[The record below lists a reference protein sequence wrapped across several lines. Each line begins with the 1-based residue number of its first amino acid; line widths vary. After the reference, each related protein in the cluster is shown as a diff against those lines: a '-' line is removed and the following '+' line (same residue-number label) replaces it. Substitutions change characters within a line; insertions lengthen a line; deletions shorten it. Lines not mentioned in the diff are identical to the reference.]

1 MVVPVGER
9 YQQTLYLFTK
19 ENGEL
24 KKEALRPTL
33 FVPMTGAA
41 EAARASKPDPL
52 NPVAVNGDFEDK
64 PEQDTVVPGW
74 YYGRQVRLV
83 SDARAPEGR
92 YFAQFTNE
100 DDGRGSRLL
109 QGFAIDGRKVTRLR
123 LSSWFQCD
131 DVRPS
136 ADNLLPAVM
145 VTLYD
150 QQRRELGRFWLGP
163 WRGSQPWGE
172 FEKTIRVPK
181 AAREGI
187 LRIGLFGATGKAA
200 FDDVRI
206 GRL

>member
-52 NPVAVNGDFEDK
+52 NPVAVNGDFEDGS
-64 PEQDTVVPGW
+64 ERDGVVPGW

-83 SDARAPEGR
+83 SDAQAPEGR
-92 YFAQFTNE
+92 YFVQFANE

-109 QGFAIDGRKVTRLR
+109 HGFAIDGRKVTRLR
-123 LSSWFQCD
+123 LASWFQCD

-136 ADNLLPAVM
+136 ADDLLPAVM
-145 VTLYD
+145 VTFYD
-150 QQRRELGRFWLGP
+150 QQRRELGQYWLGP
-163 WRGSQPWGE
+163 WRGTRPWRE
-172 FEKTIRVPK
+172 YEKTIRVPK
-181 AAREGI
+181 SAREGI

-200 FDDVRI
+200 FDDVRM
-206 GRL
+206 GRR